1 MKRILLFVA
10 TNIAVLLV
18 LSVAASILIRALGIE
33 EIPGGMNL
41 QTLIIFAAVI
51 GFGGSF
57 ISLAMSK
64 WMAKR
69 ATGAMVI
76 EQPRNSTEQ
85 WLFDTVRR
93 QAKQA
98 GIGMPEVA
106 VYDAPDI
113 NAFATG
119 MRRDAALVAV
129 STGLLQAMDKSEA
142 EAVLGH
148 EITHVANGD
157 MVTLALIQGVL
168 NTFVIVLSR
177 VIGYFVDRV
186 LLKND
191 RGFGIGYFVT
201 SIAAQIVLG
210 ILASMIVMWF
220 SRQREFRADRG
231 GAKLASREKM
241 IAALQRLKAAHEPAQ
256 LPDQMAAFGISGQRN
271 HGWKRL
277 FMSHPPLDER
287 IAALQQAR

>member
-10 TNIAVLLV
+10 TNIAVLFV
-18 LSVAASILIRALGIE
+18 LSISASILIRMLGIQE
-33 EIPGGMNL
+33 MPGGLNL
-41 QTLIIFAAVI
+41 QSLVIFAAVI

-69 ATGAMVI
+69 ATGATVI

-85 WLFDTVRR
+85 WLIETVRR

-106 VYDAPDI
+106 VYEAPDV

-119 MRRDAALVAV
+119 MSRDSALVAV
-129 STGLLQAMDKSEA
+129 STGLLNAMDKDEA

-148 EITHVANGD
+148 EITHVSNGD

-177 VIGYFVDRV
+177 VVGYFVDRV
-186 LLKND
+186 LLKNE
-191 RGFGIGYFVT
+191 RGAGIGFFV
-201 SIAAQIVLG
+201 SSLVAQVILG

-220 SRQREFRADRG
+220 SRQREFRADAG
-231 GAKLASREKM
+231 GAKLAGRDKM
-241 IAALQRLKAAHEPAQ
+241 IAALNRLKAMHEPAQ
-256 LPDQMAAFGISGQRN
+256 LPDQMAAFGISGAPA
-271 HGWKRL
+271 GGFKRL

-287 IAALQQAR
+287 IAALKQAR

>member
-10 TNIAVLLV
+10 TNVAVLLV
-18 LSVAASILIRALGIE
+18 LSISANILMQVFGVQQL
-33 EIPGGMNL
+33 PGGLNIEAL
-41 QTLIIFAAVI
+41 LIFAAVI

-64 WMAKR
+64 WMAKM
-69 ATGAMVI
+69 ATGAKVI
-76 EQPRNSTEQ
+76 DQPRNATEQ
-85 WLFDTVRR
+85 WLFETVRR
-93 QAKQA
+93 LSKQA

-106 VYDAPDI
+106 VYDSPDL

-129 STGLLQAMDKSEA
+129 STGLLQSMDRDEA

-148 EITHVANGD
+148 EITHVSNGD

-177 VIGYFVDRV
+177 IVGYFVDRV

-191 RGFGIGYFVT
+191 RDSVGVGFFV
-201 SIAAQIVLG
+201 SSLVAQLVLG

-220 SRQREFRADRG
+220 SRQREFRADAG
-231 GAKLASREKM
+231 GAKLAGRGKM
-241 IAALQRLKAAHEPAQ
+241 IAALERLKAAHEPAQ
-256 LPDQMAAFGISGQRN
+256 LPNQMAAFGINGSGN
-271 HGWKRL
+271 WMRL

-287 IAALQQAR
+287 IAALKQAA